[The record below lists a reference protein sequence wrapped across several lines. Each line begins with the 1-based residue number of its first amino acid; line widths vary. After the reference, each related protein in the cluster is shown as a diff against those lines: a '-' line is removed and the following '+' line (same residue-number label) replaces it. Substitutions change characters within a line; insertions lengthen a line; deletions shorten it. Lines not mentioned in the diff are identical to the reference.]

1 MPVSVVAKWS
11 SRGEPRF
18 VEMLDA
24 LTRACDGVPIA
35 RDEVKTPTSA
45 VFSNLVV
52 CIFHFMRQHTLFFF
66 NFASSQWYASLLY
79 GV

>member
-24 LTRACDGVPIA
+24 LTRACDGVTIA
-35 RDEVKTPTSA
+35 RNEVKTPTSP

-52 CIFHFMRQHTLFFF
+52 CIFYSMRQNTLFFF
-66 NFASSQWYASLLY
+66 NYASSQWYASLLY